1 VAQQFS
7 EGRLVGGRLGILGA
21 GKLGTAVARLA
32 AEAGWDVL
40 IADERTGP
48 MIELIVSTVA
58 SGARLVGVD
67 EMLASSDIVLLAIP
81 YSRLRDL
88 DTDALSHVVVI
99 DATNPW
105 LEADGANPPESPLR
119 GRTGL
124 RVVRSLNHIAYEE
137 LMAFAE
143 PAGAPFR
150 TAVAVAS
157 DDIPARKQVAELV
170 DALGF
175 DPVELDERSAW
186 LLDANGPFFGRRL
199 SKAEMGALVSASRR
213 ADRLTW

>member
-1 VAQQFS
+1 M
-7 EGRLVGGRLGILGA
+7 GGRLGILGA

-32 AEAGWDVL
+32 VDAGRDVL
-40 IADERTGP
+40 IAAARTGP

-58 SGARLVGVD
+58 AGASLDSVD
-67 EMLASSDIVLLAIP
+67 EMLASSDIIVVAIP
-81 YSRLRDL
+81 YSRVREL
-88 DTDALSHVVVI
+88 DVQKLNHAIVI

-119 GRTGL
+119 GRAGIRL
-124 RVVRSLNHIAYEE
+124 VRSLNHVAYEE
-137 LMAFAE
+137 LMAYAE

-150 TAVAVAS
+150 TAIAVAS
-157 DDIPARKQVAELV
+157 NDVAARKEVAALV

-175 DPVELDERSAW
+175 DPVELDDRNAW

-199 SKAEMGALVSASRR
+199 SKVEMTALVSASQR
-213 ADRLTW
+213 ADRLAW